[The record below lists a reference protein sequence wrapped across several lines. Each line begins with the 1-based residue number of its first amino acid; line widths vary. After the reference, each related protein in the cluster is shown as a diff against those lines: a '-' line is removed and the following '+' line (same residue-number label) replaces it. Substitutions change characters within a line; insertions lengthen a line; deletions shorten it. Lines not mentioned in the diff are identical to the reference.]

1 MNEEDVTTLIRVYR
15 ETVQRVAC
23 TSSSLVSLAS
33 FILVSPLR
41 NLVLVWHGRGSSAE
55 DVEVANEIAK
65 EYKAEEKRI
74 RTGNGKGA
82 GDVSA
87 AAVAERNEVLSITE
101 GSANNASDILAV
113 LFDVL
118 WLTPEEYKYRNP
130 VSPLAKNS
138 QKTFHVIER
147 SDSRSSKFR
156 LRKLGASVP
165 DKHGCVALLP
175 FPVYNAKK
183 IALLV
188 VGDQYDLWFGES
200 VSRDAQAIARQL
212 VLNLINSTPPLGDG
226 VTKRDK
232 GLFPGVVYDAP
243 LRIQLQGFEDPAFRC
258 HFLPEV
264 EFSRRRERNQNV
276 YIRDRNANEMLCAE
290 ASCVD
295 VFSWIGSGW
304 AAVGSAGHGG
314 SEAAAQGHGR
324 GGTDGDNDVDGAMF
338 KTVETP
344 KKFQH
349 PYGEMERTSSVNA
362 PHVTPY

>member
-1 MNEEDVTTLIRVYR
+1 MTEEDLTTLNRVYK

-23 TSSSLVSLAS
+23 TPSSLVSLAS
-33 FILVSPLR
+33 FILVSPPR

-65 EYKAEEKRI
+65 EYKAEEKRA
-74 RTGNGKGA
+74 RAEKSPA
-82 GDVSA
+82 DVSA
-87 AAVAERNEVLSITE
+87 AASAERNEVLSITE
-101 GSANNASDILAV
+101 GAANASDILAV
-113 LFDVL
+113 LFDVM

-156 LRKLGASVP
+156 LRKLGAAVP

-212 VLNLINSTPPLGDG
+212 VLNLINSAPPLGDG

-243 LRIQLQGFEDPAFRC
+243 LRIQVQGFEDPAFRC
-258 HFLPEV
+258 HFQPEV
-264 EFSRRRERNQNV
+264 EFARRRERNHNV
-276 YIRDRNANEMLCAE
+276 YIRERNANEMLCAE

-295 VFSWIGSGW
+295 VFSWIGSSW
-304 AAVGSAGHGG
+304 AAVGGTGQA
-314 SEAAAQGHGR
+314 EAAPQRQGLGA
-324 GGTDGDNDVDGAMF
+324 DGHPPNDVDGAMF
-338 KTVETP
+338 RTVETP

-349 PYGEMERTSSVNA
+349 PYGEMERTSSINA
-362 PHVTPY
+362 PHHTPY